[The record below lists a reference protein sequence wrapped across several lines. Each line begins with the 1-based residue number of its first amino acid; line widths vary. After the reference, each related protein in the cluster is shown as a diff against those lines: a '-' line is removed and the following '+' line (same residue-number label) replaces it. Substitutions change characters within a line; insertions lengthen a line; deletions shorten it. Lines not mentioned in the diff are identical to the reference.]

1 MEIRTATLADL
12 EAITEVEAICFPAAE
27 AADKQ
32 TFQKRLEVFAEHF
45 WLLEEDTKIIGFV
58 NGMVTD
64 KEWLSDDM
72 YEEAEL
78 HRENGKWQMIFG
90 LDVLPAY
97 RRRGCAAMLMKY
109 VIKESKSQGR
119 RGIVLTCKH
128 ELISYYESFG
138 FINEGISAS
147 VHGNATW
154 NDMRLTF

>member
-1 MEIRTATLADL
+1 MKIRTATPADL

-27 AADKQ
+27 AADRQ
-32 TFQKRLEVFAEHF
+32 TFQKRLEVFADYF

-64 KEWLSDDM
+64 KAWLSDDM

-78 HRENGKWQMIFG
+78 HKESGKWQMIFG
-90 LDVLPAY
+90 LDVLPGY
-97 RRRGCAAMLMKY
+97 RRRGCAAMLMKH

-119 RGIVLTCKH
+119 AGIVLTCKQ
-128 ELISYYESFG
+128 ELIPYYESFG

-147 VHGNATW
+147 VHGNVTW